1 MHYFDACHWK
11 ARGDRAKQ
19 RECLDKAL
27 ATQFY
32 DIEVL
37 IECYQVPDSP
47 ADYRA
52 KIRELIE
59 KRLCELR
66 EQIADLGPN
75 RAAAQ
80 PCNEFAWLA
89 ANTEGDLDE
98 ALRLSK
104 RSLELVGEH
113 GAYCDTLAQ
122 VYFAKGDYANAVKQ
136 QTRAAELLPY
146 NRAVQKQLV
155 LFRKKAVRKVSSSR
169 KSTRWK
175 SRRTV
180 KSAVP
185 PNELHTP
192 TRERSTSIL
201 HTFASRPCPRSNFP
215 ALNWRWPTTAPAAP
229 WC

>member
-1 MHYFDACHWK
+1 MDYFDACHWK
-11 ARGDRAKQ
+11 VRGDRAKQ

-27 ATQFY
+27 ATQSY

-37 IECYQVPDSP
+37 IECYQIPDSP
-47 ADYRA
+47 ADYRT

-66 EQIADLGPN
+66 EQIADLGPIA
-75 RAAAQ
+75 AAAQ

-113 GAYCDTLAQ
+113 GAYCDTLAR
-122 VYFAKGDYANAVKQ
+122 VYFAKGDYANALKH

-155 LFRKKAVRKVSSSR
+155 LFRKKARRVRRV
-169 KSTRWK
+169 
-175 SRRTV
+175 
-180 KSAVP
+180 
-185 PNELHTP
+185 
-192 TRERSTSIL
+192 
-201 HTFASRPCPRSNFP
+201 
-215 ALNWRWPTTAPAAP
+215 
-229 WC
+229 